1 MKVWLVTEEM
11 NEKAVFFKQR
21 LSRYHDDI
29 ELIPGNQL
37 FKLLGVSG
45 GMIYILD
52 PDTMDQELLD
62 EVVDRVNMTYQEGSS
77 IVCMATSNYMEEQ
90 TL

>member
-1 MKVWLVTEEM
+1 M

-29 ELIPGNQL
+29 ELVPGNKL
-37 FKLLGVSG
+37 FKLMGVG
-45 GMIYILD
+45 GVMIYVLD
-52 PDTMDQELLD
+52 PDEMDQNLLD
-62 EVVDRVNMTYQEGSS
+62 EVVDRINMTYQEGSS